1 MVDMTSIQAL
11 RESAVVA
18 DGAGHDVLRATG
30 NDRVAFLHRITS
42 GTIAGKAPGQGSR
55 TLLLDVRVRVLAS
68 VLAFVRAKSVRL
80 IAAAGQGA
88 DVAAGLAKYAV
99 MDDFQIA
106 PESELSTLAI
116 LGPRAEAALA
126 AVGVTGLSPLFESP
140 LYDHVDAASEAFG
153 PLWIAHGR
161 ASGSDGLCVVASR
174 PACEALLAALLAKGT
189 PRLEPEIGEA
199 LRISA
204 LEPKAGNE
212 ILPERF
218 PVEVGLGVAIDHGK
232 GCYVGQETIVRMR
245 DRGIIRKRLVLLRL
259 SGDDRP
265 APGDKIATTEHPTAG
280 QITSVGC
287 LPEEHPVALA
297 IVASAIPVGASIQIQ
312 HGGAAL
318 AAEVVA
324 ESAPWVRC
332 GSASTR

>member
-1 MVDMTSIQAL
+1 MADMTSIQAL
-11 RESAVVA
+11 RESAVVV

-42 GTIAGKAPGQGSR
+42 GTIAGKAPAQGSR
-55 TLLLDVRVRVLAS
+55 TLLLDVRGRVLAS
-68 VLAFVRAKSVRL
+68 LLAFVRAKSVRL
-80 IAAAGQGA
+80 VVPAGQGA
-88 DVAAGLAKYAV
+88 DVAAGLTKYAV
-99 MDDFQIA
+99 MDDFQIV
-106 PESELSTLAI
+106 PETELASLAI
-116 LGPRAEAALA
+116 LGPRAEVALA
-126 AVGVTGLSPLFESP
+126 DVGVAGLPSLLGSA
-140 LYDHVDAASEAFG
+140 LYDHADAASETFG
-153 PLWIAHGR
+153 PLWVAHGR

-174 PACEALLAALLAKGT
+174 PAREALLAALLAKGM
-189 PRLEPEIGEA
+189 PRLEPEIAEA

-204 LEPKAGNE
+204 LEPKPGNE

-245 DRGIIRKRLVLLRL
+245 DRGITRKRLVLLRL

-265 APGDKIATTEHPTAG
+265 APGDKIASAEQPTAG

-287 LPEEHPVALA
+287 LPGERPVALA
-297 IVASAIPVGASIQIQ
+297 IVASAVPVGASVHVQ
-312 HGGAAL
+312 HDGAAL

-324 ESAPWVRC
+324 ESSPWAK
-332 GSASTR
+332 S

>member
-42 GTIAGKAPGQGSR
+42 GTIVGKAPGQGSR
-55 TLLLDVRVRVLAS
+55 TLLLDVRGRVLAS

-99 MDDFQIA
+99 MDDFQIV
-106 PESELSTLAI
+106 PEAELSTLAI
-116 LGPRAEAALA
+116 LGPRAEAVLA
-126 AVGVTGLSPLFESP
+126 SVGVTGLSPLFESP
-140 LYDHVDAASEAFG
+140 LYDHVDVASEALG

-189 PRLEPEIGEA
+189 PRLEPEVGEA

-218 PVEVGLGVAIDHGK
+218 PVEVGLGAAIDHGK

-265 APGDKIATTEHPTAG
+265 APGDKIATAEQPTAG

-287 LPEEHPVALA
+287 LPEENPVALA

-324 ESAPWVRC
+324 ESAPW
-332 GSASTR
+332 GKS

>member
-11 RESAVVA
+11 RESAVVV

-55 TLLLDVRVRVLAS
+55 TLLLDVRGRVLAS
-68 VLAFVRAKSVRL
+68 LLAFVRAKSVRL
-80 IAAAGQGA
+80 IVPAGQGP
-88 DVAAGLAKYAV
+88 DVAAGLAKFAV
-99 MDDFQIA
+99 MDDFQIV
-106 PESELSTLAI
+106 PEAELATMAI

-126 AVGVTGLSPLFESP
+126 AVGVAGLPPLLESP
-140 LYDHVDAASEAFG
+140 LYDHIDWASEPFG

-174 PACEALLAALLAKGT
+174 PAREALLAALLAKGT
-189 PRLEPEIGEA
+189 PRLEPDIAEA

-204 LEPKAGNE
+204 LEPKPGNE

-245 DRGIIRKRLVLLRL
+245 DRGIIRKRLVLLQL

-265 APGDKIATTEHPTAG
+265 ATGDKIAAAEQPTAG
-280 QITSVGC
+280 LITSVGC
-287 LPEEHPVALA
+287 LPGEHPIALA
-297 IVASAIPVGASIQIQ
+297 IVASAVPVGASVQIQ
-312 HGGAAL
+312 RDGATL

-324 ESAPWVRC
+324 ESAPW
-332 GSASTR
+332 GKS

>member
-1 MVDMTSIQAL
+1 MVDMTSIQAP
-11 RESAVVA
+11 RESAVVV

-30 NDRVAFLHRITS
+30 NDCVAFLHRITS

-55 TLLLDVRVRVLAS
+55 TLLLDVRGRVLAS

-80 IAAAGQGA
+80 VVPAGQGA
-88 DVAAGLAKYAV
+88 DVAASLAKYAV
-99 MDDFQIA
+99 MDDFQIV
-106 PESELSTLAI
+106 PEPELSTLAI

-126 AVGVTGLSPLFESP
+126 AVGVTGLPSLPPLHESP
-140 LYDHVDAASEAFG
+140 LYDHADVASEAFG

-174 PACEALLAALLAKGT
+174 PAREALLAALLAKGT

-199 LRISA
+199 LRILA
-204 LEPKAGNE
+204 LEPKPGNE

-218 PVEVGLGVAIDHGK
+218 PVEVGLGAAIDHGK

-259 SGDDRP
+259 SGDDSP
-265 APGDKIATTEHPTAG
+265 APGDKIATAEQPTAG

-318 AAEVVA
+318 TAEVVA
-324 ESAPWVRC
+324 ESAPWAK
-332 GSASTR
+332 S